1 MKTYLGTV
9 VALLLLAT
17 AIPAGKYTFTFR
29 SVSNDVIEMQ
39 QIFIQCSL
47 SSLSTLDLSLLHD
60 DKAL

>member
-1 MKTYLGTV
+1 MKTYLGMI

-17 AIPAGKYTFTFR
+17 VVPAGKYTFTFR

-47 SSLSTLDLSLLHD
+47 SSLSTLES
-60 DKAL
+60 

>member
-1 MKTYLGTV
+1 MKTYLGTIV
-9 VALLLLAT
+9 VLLLLAT

-39 QIFIQCSL
+39 QIFIHSL

>member
-1 MKTYLGTV
+1 MKTYLGTI

-29 SVSNDVIEMQ
+29 FMSNYVIEMQ

-47 SSLSTLDLSLLHD
+47 SSLSTLES
-60 DKAL
+60 

>member
-1 MKTYLGTV
+1 M
-9 VALLLLAT
+9 LLLLAT
-17 AIPAGKYTFTFR
+17 AVPAGKYTFTFR